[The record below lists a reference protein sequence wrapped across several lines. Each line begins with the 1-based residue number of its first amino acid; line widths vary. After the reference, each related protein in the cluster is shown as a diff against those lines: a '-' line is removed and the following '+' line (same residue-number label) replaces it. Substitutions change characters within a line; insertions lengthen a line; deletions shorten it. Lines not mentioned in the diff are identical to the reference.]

1 MFSIVV
7 FIVIFL
13 IVVMILTLNGDVQ
26 ALYAQNPYNE
36 TGVSVFRACNT
47 RDWRESLL
55 TRCSG

>member
-36 TGVSVFRACNT
+36 TGVSVFGARDAC
-47 RDWRESLL
+47 DWREPLL